1 LNRNNDL
8 VEVYV
13 AKGEV
18 EAEIIKGLLE
28 TYGIPC
34 LFKPYASFS
43 ASVLVTDGTGQIRIL
58 VRPEDEKDARELLK
72 GENNA

>member
-1 LNRNNDL
+1 MNRSNDL

-34 LFKPYASFS
+34 LFKPYGSFS
-43 ASVLVTDGTGQIRIL
+43 ASVLVMDGTGQIRIL
-58 VRPEDEKDARELLK
+58 VRPEDEKDVNELLK